1 MKDFLSEFKLQ
12 TGYLKYIPELGRKET
27 WEEAIRNRVM
37 DMHRVKYFKLYE
49 GNERFKELLDF
60 AEEAYVDKLVL
71 GSQRALQFGGDPIL
85 RHNSKMYNCLTSYC
99 DRPEFFREAMW
110 WLLSGCG
117 VGFSVQK
124 QHISKLP
131 KFYKRTL
138 GTKTFKPEDS
148 IEGWSDCIG
157 VLLASYF
164 RADRKFEEYWGY
176 EIKFDLSPIRKKGAL
191 ISSGFKAPGPEP
203 LKKALEEIEKLIE
216 SEFSLVSKATNVNW
230 LETTEIPV
238 RTIVA
243 YDIVMHSSNAVLAGG
258 VRRSATI
265 CIFSKDDTEMLNAK
279 TGNWYITQPQ
289 RARSNNSVALL
300 KSTTTFEE
308 FQQIMES
315 VKQFGEPGFVWLDD
329 LEIMFNPCVEVGMV
343 PKLQIFPWVNSP
355 EKFGEYSTTRSCS
368 CDSICGNCKIEREKD
383 YYPLKYEELH
393 KLDGDFWV
401 SGWQGCNL
409 STGNGAMCRDKK
421 TFLRMCKALAILGTL
436 QAGYTTFHYVGKV
449 TEEIFKK
456 EALLGCAISGWLD
469 QPDILLNKEILA
481 EGVKVIKE
489 INEELAEI
497 MGINPAARSTL
508 SKPDGNGATILG
520 ASSGVKAAEG
530 KRWIRYIQVNPDEYG
545 VEHFRSINPEMFEKS
560 VWDANGQDYAIGFA
574 IEAEPKALTKHE
586 VFGVKHLEIVKFI
599 MENWVYPGTNVERC
613 TIPEVRHNVS
623 NTISVDD
630 WDAVTKYIYEN
641 RQFFAGIS
649 LLGMSGSLEYNQA
662 PFSEVFYPN
671 ELIEMY
677 GDGVMMA
684 SGLIVDGLHAF
695 SDDLWKACMYV
706 LDRSLPLE
714 GSREKIFYQKDWIRR
729 AKKFAKNY
737 FRKDLKKMTYALK
750 DVHRFYRYMTIKKN
764 AKSVDWSKYKEAQPD
779 YVDVNTL
786 GAIACAGGAC
796 EIERK

>member
-12 TGYLKYIPELGRKET
+12 TGYLKYNPDLGRKET
-27 WEEAIRNRVM
+27 WEEAVRYRVM
-37 DMHRVKYFKLYE
+37 DMHKIKYFKLYE
-49 GNERFKELLDF
+49 SNERFKELLDF

-85 RHNSKMYNCLTSYC
+85 KHNSKMYNCLTSYC

-131 KFYKRTL
+131 KFYKRTS

-148 IEGWSDCIG
+148 IEGWADCIG

-176 EIKFDLSPIRKKGAL
+176 EIKFDLSSIRPKGAL

-203 LKKALEEIEKLIE
+203 LKKALEEIEKVIE
-216 SEFSLVSKATNVNW
+216 IALQSSKYIVNPQI
-230 LETTEIPV
+230 EVEP
-238 RTIVA
+238 IVA

-265 CIFSKDDTEMLNAK
+265 CIFSKDDKEMLNAK
-279 TGNWYITQPQ
+279 TGNWYITHPH

-300 KSTTTFEE
+300 KKDTTFEE
-308 FQQIMES
+308 FQEIMES
-315 VKQFGEPGFVWLDD
+315 VKGFGEPGFVWLDD
-329 LEIMFNPCVEVGMV
+329 LEILFNPCVEVGMV
-343 PKLQIFPWVNSP
+343 PKLKVTIV
-355 EKFGEYSTTRSCS
+355 GEFDTQYSSLYGVTR
-368 CDSICGNCKIEREKD
+368 ETP
-383 YYPLKYEELH
+383 YV
-393 KLDGDFWV
+393 WM

-409 STGNGAMCRDKK
+409 TTGNGAMCKDKK

-436 QAGYTTFHYVGKV
+436 QAGYTTFRYLGDDNI
-449 TEEIFKK
+449 TEHIFKK

-481 EGVKVIKE
+481 EGVKLIKA
-489 INEELAEI
+489 INEELAEM
-497 MGINPAARSTL
+497 MGINPAARLTL

-520 ASSGVKAAEG
+520 ASSGVKPVEG
-530 KRWIRYIQVNPDEYG
+530 ERWIRYIQVNPDEYG
-545 VEHFRSINPEMFEKS
+545 VEHFRSLNPEMFEKS

-574 IEAEPKALTKHE
+574 IEAEPKALSKHE
-586 VFGVKHLEIVKFI
+586 VYGVKHLEIVKFI
-599 MENWVYPGTNVERC
+599 MENWVYPGTVVERC

-641 RQFFAGIS
+641 RQYFAGIS

-662 PFSEVFYPN
+662 PFSEVFTPN
-671 ELIEMY
+671 QLIEMY

-695 SDDLWKACMYV
+695 GDDLWKACMYV

-737 FRKDLKKMTYALK
+737 FKKDLKKMTYALK

-764 AKSVDWSKYKEAQPD
+764 AKSVDWSKYKEAQPE
-779 YVDVNTL
+779 YVDVDTL
-786 GAIACAGGAC
+786 GAVACAGGAC
-796 EIERK
+796 EIEIPKK

>member
-12 TGYLKYIPELGRKET
+12 TGYLKYKPELGRKET
-27 WEEAIRNRVM
+27 WEEAIRHRVM
-37 DMHRVKYFKLYE
+37 DMHKAKYFRLYE
-49 GNERFKELLDF
+49 SNERFKELLDF

-131 KFYKRTL
+131 KFYKRTS

-148 IEGWSDCIG
+148 IEGWADCIG
-157 VLLASYF
+157 VLMASYF

-176 EIKFDLSPIRKKGAL
+176 EIKFDLSPIRPKGAL

-203 LKKALEEIEKLIE
+203 LKKALEEIERLIE
-216 SEFSLVSKATNVNW
+216 STLVNPKVEVS
-230 LETTEIPV
+230 P
-238 RTIVA
+238 IVA

-265 CIFSKDDTEMLNAK
+265 CIFSKDDKEMLNAK
-279 TGNWYITQPQ
+279 TGNWYITHPH

-300 KSTTTFEE
+300 KKETTFEE
-308 FQQIMES
+308 FKEIMES
-315 VKQFGEPGFVWLDD
+315 VKGFGEPGFVWLDD
-329 LEIMFNPCVEVGMV
+329 LEILFNPCVEVGMV
-343 PKLQIFPWVNSP
+343 PKLRIIRDRWANNS
-355 EKFGEYSTTRSCS
+355 GLSTGVT
-368 CDSICGNCKIEREKD
+368 
-383 YYPLKYEELH
+383 EE
-393 KLDGDFWV
+393 WV

-409 STGNGAMCRDKK
+409 TTGNGAMCRDKK

-436 QAGYTTFHYVGKV
+436 QAGYTKFRYLGDNNV
-449 TEEIFKK
+449 TEQIFEK

-481 EGVKVIKE
+481 EGVELIKA
-489 INEELAEI
+489 INKELAEVI
-497 MGINPAARSTL
+497 GINPAARTTL

-545 VEHFRSINPEMFEKS
+545 VEHFKSINSEMFEKS

-574 IEAEPKALTKHE
+574 IEAEPKALTKRE
-586 VFGVKHLEIVKFI
+586 VYGVKHLEIVKFI
-599 MENWVYPGTNVERC
+599 MEHWVYPGTNIELC

-662 PFSEVFYPN
+662 PFSEVFTPT

-695 SDDLWKACMYV
+695 GDDLWKACMYV

-737 FRKDLKKMTYALK
+737 FKKDLKKMTYALK

-764 AKSVDWSKYKEAQPD
+764 AKSVDWSKYKEAQPE
-779 YVDVNTL
+779 YVDVDTL

-796 EIERK
+796 EIEILKK